1 MKNECNIIR
10 DILPL
15 YAENMASD
23 DTKEF
28 VDEHLA
34 GCPACSNTLEEM
46 KEPVSMQPG
55 AGITPLKKL
64 KNQLFKKRVQAVIC
78 TVAMVAAILLSAF
91 AYLTA
96 PNYLPYSEDLL
107 TLTEQDDGSILISFD
122 KAVTGY
128 NLDVSIGDSEEPI
141 RTYRV
146 SAFSTTLDKYILKR
160 SAQNLILNP
169 NDIFVVTLNENDEA
183 EQDADIELALNPNE
197 NYSLTI
203 SENGEAEAGDDVTL
217 KPIVNDPC
225 LIYYSMNNGS
235 EDVLI
240 YGDAPNSGTTALP
253 RLVLG
258 YYLILA
264 AAALVVLALALL
276 LFRKKEALKTWIVR
290 LLPLPACYMLGHLCV
305 KGFTTMT
312 YSSSRDVALITLV
325 ALLLYLAC
333 LSGMRLYRAR
343 KESKPVR

>member
-15 YAENMASD
+15 YLENMASD

-34 GCPACSNTLEEM
+34 SCPACGKALEGM
-46 KEPVSMQPG
+46 KEPVNVQPG

-64 KNQLFKKRVQAVIC
+64 KNQLFRKRVQAVIC

-96 PNYLPYSEDLL
+96 PNYLPYSEGLL
-107 TLTEQDDGSILISFD
+107 TLKEQGDGSVLIIFD
-122 KAVTGY
+122 EAVTGY
-128 NLDVSIGDSEEPI
+128 NMAVSIDNHADPI
-141 RTYRV
+141 CTYHI
-146 SAFSTTLDKYILKR
+146 SAWSTTLDKYILKR
-160 SAQNLILNP
+160 SAQNLVLNP
-169 NDIFVVTLNENDEA
+169 SDIFVVTLNENDEA
-183 EQDADIELALNPNE
+183 EQGVSIGLEMDPNE
-197 NYSLTI
+197 SFSLTMD
-203 SENGEAEAGDDVTL
+203 ENGEAESGIGTVW
-217 KPIVNDPC
+217 KPVVSESFR
-225 LIYYSMNNGS
+225 IYYSMNDGS

-240 YGDAPNSGTTALP
+240 YGNAPDSGTIALP

-264 AAALVVLALALL
+264 AAALFVLALAMLI
-276 LFRKKEALKTWIVR
+276 FRKKDSLKIWITR

-325 ALLLYLAC
+325 ALLLYLTC

-343 KESKPVR
+343 KENKPVR